1 MKRYLGFAGLV
12 LCAGALQAQM
22 GGMAAGVAAEAKQG
36 YNQIKT
42 NIAAAADAMPEANYS
57 FKPVPE
63 EMSFGQ
69 WVGHF
74 ADTQIGICSRL
85 NGQQKTLGAAQKTS
99 KADLVEA
106 LKESFTE
113 CDSAYNAI
121 TDANASEMVAA
132 GRGQR
137 SRIGA
142 LAGNTAHDN
151 ECYGSMAVYLRL
163 KGIVPPSTASRGGM
177 MNMKK
182 Q

>member
-12 LCAGALQAQM
+12 LFAGALQAQM
-22 GGMAAGVAAEAKQG
+22 GGMAAGVAAEAKQA

-42 NIAAAADAMPEANYS
+42 NITAAADAMPEANYS

-69 WVGHF
+69 WVAHV
-74 ADTQIGICSRL
+74 ADSQMGACSRL

-113 CDSAYNAI
+113 CDATYNAI
-121 TDANASEMVAA
+121 TDANASEMVSA

-137 SRIGA
+137 SRVGV
-142 LAGNTAHDN
+142 LAGITTHDN

-163 KGIVPPSTASRGGM
+163 KGIVPPSTAARGM